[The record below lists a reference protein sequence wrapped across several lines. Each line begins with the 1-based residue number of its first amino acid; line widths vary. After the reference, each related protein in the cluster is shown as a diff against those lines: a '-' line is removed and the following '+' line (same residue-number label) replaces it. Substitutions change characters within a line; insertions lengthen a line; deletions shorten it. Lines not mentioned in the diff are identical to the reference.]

1 MLEQVFLVLLQVLA
15 LRSVHV
21 TCHPNHP
28 NIAPQN
34 ALHPRASN
42 ERYSRQYATL
52 VLLNTPGATPNPA
65 LLPDAASLSLINT
78 KPEPTTL
85 SGSAQGTPETSDS
98 QQNCP
103 VGKYRSSDSREC
115 LLCKTGISAPEC
127 AATGTTTHSSAE
139 PLSRG
144 GWDNL
149 NGGAKAAV
157 VGGPAIAL
165 AGLCIMA
172 WLCVRQRKSKK
183 EYLQIKE
190 HGTKPDDM
198 VTVRSM
204 QAVEPILPDLTVVEV
219 KEPPH
224 AHLNPTADQPP
235 IVPRKTSLESKR
247 DGQSEMQVQRPPSTW
262 PGQSKRQ
269 RAPFARSLGQA
280 LTQGIA
286 QRWHRLNTSN
296 EICPKPPMEMIMA
309 DQRVGQRDWKQSQS
323 AAHQEDSQPL
333 MSTESTTADF
343 LMDNVGELEEQEAQ
357 QQRPQESR
365 EFDAS
370 PSLVSP
376 VPPEANPFVDSAT
389 YGLAA
394 PTTETPSLLSPKIL
408 VTESPSTRKNNTTGS
423 PRPSSDRDR
432 DFKGDDS
439 KYARAKTPNRTRSPL
454 ASLANRKYFD
464 DDDLHNIKRRNKIR
478 QAALQ
483 EYALNQAKGPKK
495 SGESIPSSV
504 ASTSKLRPV
513 RKRTK
518 SSPLD
523 VMNAGDD
530 VPLINFVG
538 LKKPALRPQGQPSHF
553 DGSASLY
560 GSSRSLGAA
569 SNSSGYL
576 ASESSHGMSNSS
588 RGFHRDPRRPWENG
602 LFTAGSMLAPPPA
615 HPHAAVP
622 MLRPPHVGMA
632 PGMYHPGYRQVPAP
646 TVQSPHGGLLHC
658 APPSAM
664 YNPYPPATAMNGN
677 YYRPMPPMMSTR
689 QGEGRERE
697 GRSRSRSRNKKN
709 EESGSMRRAKSAGS
723 RSRQRGDAKGK
734 ASDSSPSRR
743 SRSAGGRK
751 EQRKAGDRQSVIE
764 EFEKLRKSKGK
775 GKALESDGDRTNTDD
790 TSEGSS
796 E

>member
-21 TCHPNHP
+21 TCHPNYP

-78 KPEPTTL
+78 KSEPTPL
-85 SGSAQGTPETSDS
+85 PGSEQGTSENGDS
-98 QQNCP
+98 QGNCP
-103 VGKYRSSDSREC
+103 VGKYRASDTGQC
-115 LLCKTGISAPEC
+115 LLCKTEISAPEC
-127 AATGTTTHSSAE
+127 AATGTTAQSSVAE

-144 GWDNL
+144 GWDNF
-149 NGGAKAAV
+149 NGGVKAAV
-157 VGGPAIAL
+157 IGGPAIAL
-165 AGLCIMA
+165 AALCVVA
-172 WLCVRQRKSKK
+172 WLCVRQRKGK
-183 EYLQIKE
+183 EEYQQIKE
-190 HGTKPDDM
+190 HGTKPEDS
-198 VTVRSM
+198 VTVRSV
-204 QAVEPILPDLTVVEV
+204 QAVEPSLPNLTVVDV

-224 AHLNPTADQPP
+224 AYLNPTANQPP
-235 IVPRKTSLESKR
+235 IVPPKTSFEFKR

-269 RAPFARSLGQA
+269 RAPLARSLRQA
-280 LTQGIA
+280 VTQGIA

-296 EICPKPPMEMIMA
+296 EICPKPPMEKIMA
-309 DQRVGQRDWKQSQS
+309 DQRVGARDWKQPQS
-323 AAHQEDSQPL
+323 ATHQEDSQPL
-333 MSTESTTADF
+333 ISTESTAADC
-343 LMDNVGELEEQEAQ
+343 LMDNIGELEEQEAQ
-357 QQRPQESR
+357 QQRLQESR
-365 EFDAS
+365 ELDAS
-370 PSLVSP
+370 SLVSP
-376 VPPEANPFVDSAT
+376 VPPEANPFADSAAC
-389 YGLAA
+389 GIAA
-394 PTTETPSLLSPKIL
+394 PSPETASLSPKIL
-408 VTESPSTRKNNTTGS
+408 VTESPSTLKINTAGS
-423 PRPSSDRDR
+423 PRPSFDREQ

-439 KYARAKTPNRTRSPL
+439 KIVLAKTPNRTRSPF

-483 EYALNQAKGPKK
+483 EYALHQAKGPKK

-538 LKKPALRPQGQPSHF
+538 LKKTALRPQGQPTPF

-632 PGMYHPGYRQVPAP
+632 PGMYHPGYRQMPVPG
-646 TVQSPHGGLLHC
+646 VHSPHGGLLNC

-677 YYRPMPPMMSTR
+677 YYRPMPPMLSTR

-697 GRSRSRSRNKKN
+697 GRSRSRSRNKTN
-709 EESGSMRRAKSAGS
+709 DENGSKRRAKSAGS
-723 RSRQRGDAKGK
+723 RSRQRGDTKGK

-751 EQRKAGDRQSVIE
+751 EQRKAADRQSVIE

-775 GKALESDGDRTNTDD
+775 GKALEGDDDRTNTDD